1 MKNNNKNSKAF
12 SSLVTCLLAGVLA
25 VISFFIIRFGVISKN
40 TFHEKQALD
49 ACGYAVGKNIIYS
62 NDIQEFCLNSN
73 NSSCNLR
80 GNNLISEDTTFTC
93 EDNGLVCDQD
103 NNCHRELVVTSKY
116 NPGVNFVEKSVKVK
130 INEEI
135 HDVERID
142 AAVIF
147 LLDYSG
153 SMQGN
158 RINQLKLAINEF
170 VNSSYNLSYSVII
183 YNNDIIVTSDISKG
197 LNHDQTVMSM
207 VNNNVAGGGTNFANP
222 LNRAINQIESTDH
235 EVYYIVLVSDGSP
248 NEGISDSLNIVTRKI
263 RSIDENNCIYSTAAN
278 PCITLFTLGVDN
290 ANTNILNQLSG
301 NTLSQDHSDYSYSIN
316 ANQTRLAFQY
326 IVQEIMCRIGPVITD
341 SAIHVFNYLDILEEN
356 VDYVYDSINKIIKFY
371 DVEPLNTCTQ
381 IINNNDNI
389 TIRWGKPL
397 VKVIN

>member
-1 MKNNNKNSKAF
+1 MKKNKKNNKAF
-12 SSLVTCLLAGVLA
+12 SSLITCLLAGTLA
-25 VISFFIIRFGVISKN
+25 IISFLILRFGVISKN

-80 GNNLISEDTTFTC
+80 GNNLISEDTAFTC

-103 NNCHRELVVTSKY
+103 NNCYRELIVTSRY
-116 NPGVNFVEKSVKVK
+116 NPGVDFVEKSVKVK
-130 INEEI
+130 VNEEV

-158 RINQLKLAINEF
+158 RILQLKSA
-170 VNSSYNLSYSVII
+170 VNSFIDANYDLNYAVLTYNDDVIE
-183 YNNDIIVTSDISKG
+183 TSSISKG
-197 LNHDQTVMSM
+197 FDHDQTARSIVDR
-207 VNNNVAGGGTNFANP
+207 NVAGGGTNFARP
-222 LNRAINQIESTDH
+222 IQRALSLISQTSH
-235 EVYYIVLVSDGSP
+235 EVYYIILVSDGSP
-248 NEGISDSLNIVTRKI
+248 NEGAADSMNIVNNRI
-263 RSIDENNCIYSTAAN
+263 RSINSDHCIYSTSSN
-278 PCITLFTLGVDN
+278 PCITIFSLGVDN
-290 ANTNILNQLSG
+290 ANTSILDSLSG
-301 NTLSQDHSDYSYSIN
+301 NSLSQDHNDFSYEIS
-316 ANQTRLAFQY
+316 ANETTLAFNA
-326 IVQEIMCRIGPVITD
+326 IIKEIMCRIGPVITED
-341 SAIHVFNYLDILEEN
+341 LVYVFNDIDLLEEN
-356 VDYVYDSINKIIKFY
+356 VDYFYDRSNKVIKFY
-371 DVEPLNTCTQ
+371 DVPPLNICEQ

-397 VKVIN
+397 VEVIN